1 MHLVNVGCFFYVIFQ
16 CMVCAIFFEC
26 NSDNHKTFECCPDY
40 YKVNGN
46 CTECPAGTFGLNCSS
61 ICPMNFYGQFCQ
73 KRCFCRHQYCQPVD
87 GCNINNFT
95 TDGDN
100 FPCIQNYYIL
110 DGNCTECPAGTFGL
124 NCSSICPK
132 NFYGQFCQKECFCRH
147 QYCHPVDGCNINNFT
162 TDGDNFPCI
171 QNYYILD
178 GNCTECPDGTFGV
191 NCSQTCPN
199 NYFGRL
205 CKIPCNCS
213 DGQFCDQVKGCIP
226 NNNDTDNGKIS
237 DSGLTTVATEV
248 TTDATEITTIDSGI
262 TKAIHQRTSKWK
274 DVSFALIGAVFVVLV
289 VAGVFY
295 LRSRLRRFKKHW
307 SFSNTEEDHGNASC
321 NFNYFVKHYFQR
333 KQLMQLYLMLMQSLL
348 ISVAE
353 QNIEVANIVSPTH
366 STQGHASEQRGEA
379 LSNVYDDLRLSQMMD
394 RNTVSGTDCNHFA
407 ACSEETLNEETFGTY
422 NKSVSKRHYIYSYTE
437 TSGEEESANNYEH
450 FRMPTE
456 YSILSLKRNIDPS
469 VIQLYGQREKGNDG
483 AYDVIVGQFHNVG
496 EQSENS
502 QSESESETGLPLT
515 DIQD

>member
-1 MHLVNVGCFFYVIFQ
+1 
-16 CMVCAIFFEC
+16 
-26 NSDNHKTFECCPDY
+26 
-40 YKVNGN
+40 
-46 CTECPAGTFGLNCSS
+46 
-61 ICPMNFYGQFCQ
+61 
-73 KRCFCRHQYCQPVD
+73 
-87 GCNINNFT
+87 
-95 TDGDN
+95 
-100 FPCIQNYYIL
+100 
-110 DGNCTECPAGTFGL
+110 
-124 NCSSICPK
+124 
-132 NFYGQFCQKECFCRH
+132 
-147 QYCHPVDGCNINNFT
+147 
-162 TDGDNFPCI
+162 
-171 QNYYILD
+171 
-178 GNCTECPDGTFGV
+178 
-191 NCSQTCPN
+191 
-199 NYFGRL
+199 
-205 CKIPCNCS
+205 
-213 DGQFCDQVKGCIP
+213 
-226 NNNDTDNGKIS
+226 
-237 DSGLTTVATEV
+237 LT
-248 TTDATEITTIDSGI
+248 
-262 TKAIHQRTSKWK
+262 AIHQRTSKWK

-307 SFSNTEEDHGNASC
+307 SFSNTEEDHGNAS
-321 NFNYFVKHYFQR
+321 
-333 KQLMQLYLMLMQSLL
+333 L
-348 ISVAE
+348 AE

-422 NKSVSKRHYIYSYTE
+422 NESVSKRHYIYSYTE

>member
-1 MHLVNVGCFFYVIFQ
+1 
-16 CMVCAIFFEC
+16 MVCAIFFEC
-26 NSDNHKTFECCPDY
+26 NSDNHKTNKCCPDY
-40 YKVNGN
+40 YKVN
-46 CTECPAGTFGLNCSS
+46 
-61 ICPMNFYGQFCQ
+61 
-73 KRCFCRHQYCQPVD
+73 
-87 GCNINNFT
+87 
-95 TDGDN
+95 
-100 FPCIQNYYIL
+100 
-110 DGNCTECPAGTFGL
+110 GNCTECPAGTFGL

-262 TKAIHQRTSKWK
+262 TKECPDGSSGVNCTKTCPTNCTINQLCDMVDGCLQTNRDTDDENSVTSTTAIHQRTSKWK

-307 SFSNTEEDHGNASC
+307 SFSNTEEDHGNAS
-321 NFNYFVKHYFQR
+321 
-333 KQLMQLYLMLMQSLL
+333 L
-348 ISVAE
+348 AE